1 MINKRR
7 LTPKTILRK
16 MKNTTFKA
24 VIFDMDGTVI
34 DTEKYYRKYWPIAA
48 AKFGVPLTD
57 EHALILRSLGR
68 PHSPLQFKEWF
79 GEDVDYQGIK
89 AYRQE
94 LIEKEIAEKGVQA
107 KKGAVEILD
116 FLREKG
122 ITTAIATASDMDRAN
137 RYLKMAGLEGYFD
150 KIITATMV
158 KEGKPSPDI
167 YQYACAQLG
176 LASADCL
183 AIEDSP
189 NGIKSAYRAGCKVIY
204 VPDQSSPEDEV
215 IPLTYKVLD
224 SLDMIAELF

>member
-1 MINKRR
+1 
-7 LTPKTILRK
+7 
-16 MKNTTFKA
+16 MKKDIIKA

-68 PHSPLQFKEWF
+68 PHSPKQFKEWF
-79 GEDVDYQGIK
+79 GEDVDYPGIK

-107 KKGAVEILD
+107 KKGAVEILN

-122 ITTAIATASDMDRAN
+122 IITAIATASDMDRAN
-137 RYLKMAGLEGYFD
+137 RYLRMAGLEGYFD

-167 YQYACAQLG
+167 YAYACEQLG
-176 LASADCL
+176 LEPEECL
-183 AIEDSP
+183 AVEDSP
-189 NGIKSAYRAGCKVIY
+189 NGVKSAYRAGCKVVL
-204 VPDQSSPEDEV
+204 VPDQSEPEEEIV
-215 IPLTYKVLD
+215 PLTYKILD
-224 SLDMIAELF
+224 SLDLIAELIE